1 MNMIPSVPLD
11 GGILLQKDYSIQT
24 RYNSANKI
32 MTVISAVFSAMIMG
46 LAYICDVHYKI
57 QFSLMFS
64 ALMIG
69 NIFTQSEKYNVDLT
83 KH

>member
-1 MNMIPSVPLD
+1 
-11 GGILLQKDYSIQT
+11 
-24 RYNSANKI
+24 

-46 LAYICDVHYKI
+46 LGIYVMYITKFN
-57 QFSLMFS
+57 FSVLLFS

-83 KH
+83 KTLMFNNKKKNR

>member
-1 MNMIPSVPLD
+1 
-11 GGILLQKDYSIQT
+11 
-24 RYNSANKI
+24 

-46 LAYICDVHYKI
+46 LGIYVMYITKFN
-57 QFSLMFS
+57 FSVLLFS

-83 KH
+83 KTLMFNNKKEKIGKTYCG